1 VKYLETKIYSK
12 PTKKAIFKNKN
23 KYKNVFLIF
32 VMVVI
37 LSLFLSIK
45 ITTKSLVLDEQKVYG
60 VTIGSYTTENTAYHY
75 ATLCRNRGGAGGVYQ
90 DGKEYL
96 LFVSIYIL
104 SSDANTVSNN
114 LIESGERASVYEWTL
129 PKTKITFPHGA
140 KNMIMVK
147 EITQVLWTTL
157 YDMVTL
163 VLDFD
168 RETKNTGD
176 VVEQLALMSENT
188 DEAIETAL
196 KLKGDQNDEIM
207 QKILDSLVH
216 QKMIL
221 NQLNKSTVKSSELKI
236 AYFDLLLLNLAF
248 RQKVVS

>member
-1 VKYLETKIYSK
+1 
-12 PTKKAIFKNKN
+12 
-23 KYKNVFLIF
+23 
-32 VMVVI
+32 
-37 LSLFLSIK
+37 
-45 ITTKSLVLDEQKVYG
+45 
-60 VTIGSYTTENTAYHY
+60 
-75 ATLCRNRGGAGGVYQ
+75 
-90 DGKEYL
+90 
-96 LFVSIYIL
+96 
-104 SSDANTVSNN
+104 
-114 LIESGERASVYEWTL
+114 
-129 PKTKITFPHGA
+129 
-140 KNMIMVK
+140 MIMVK